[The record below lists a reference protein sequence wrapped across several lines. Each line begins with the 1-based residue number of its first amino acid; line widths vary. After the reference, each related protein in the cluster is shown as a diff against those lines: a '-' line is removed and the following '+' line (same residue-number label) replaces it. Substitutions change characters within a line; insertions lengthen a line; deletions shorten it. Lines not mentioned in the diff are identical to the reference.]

1 MIKNGTNLLQI
12 YQILLMKYGDTK
24 WWPAGTRD
32 EIVIGTILTQNTSWS
47 NVEKSINEL
56 KNIDACSLKAIA
68 SMSTD
73 ELSKAIRSS
82 GFYNQKAKRLGDL
95 ARGIVYEHGGLD
107 GMDILDDDKLSDF
120 FGSMNGVGQET
131 LDSILLY
138 VFERPHFVVDKYTLR
153 ILQRI
158 GIYENPTID
167 QVKKGVKGNLGDDV
181 PTLKNFHGALVYL
194 AKDYCR
200 TAPLC
205 QKCPM
210 VKICEYA
217 SGPA

>member
-1 MIKNGTNLLQI
+1 MVKNGINLGQI
-12 YQILLMKYGDTK
+12 HQILFTKYGDTK
-24 WWPAGTRD
+24 WWPAETRD

-56 KNIDACSLKAIA
+56 KKINACSLKAVA
-68 SMSTD
+68 SMPIE

-82 GFYNQKAKRLGDL
+82 GFYNQKARRLSDL
-95 ARGIVYEHGGLD
+95 AHRIVSEYGGLED
-107 GMDILDDDKLSDF
+107 MDQLDDAKLSDF
-120 FGSMNGVGQET
+120 FGSMKGVGQET

-138 VFERPHFVVDKYTLR
+138 VFGRPHFVVDKYTLR

-158 GIYENPTID
+158 GIYGNPTID
-167 QVKKGVKGNLGDDV
+167 QVKKSVEENLGDDV
-181 PTLKNFHGALVYL
+181 PTLKNFHGTLVYL
-194 AKDYCR
+194 AKDYCK

-217 SGPA
+217 SALA